1 MVSASFSLKKKF
13 TTLVEVKRQR
23 SQRLYLVCFFL
34 VFLLVVFLSLTNGAI
49 SIGLFDFLEPESQ
62 LQKTVLYEIRSPRIF
77 LAGFVGASLSIAG
90 AALQGLFRNPLAD
103 PGLIGVSSGA
113 ALGAVAVIV
122 FGSVLSVN
130 ESFRP
135 YLMPVAAICGA
146 IVVTSF
152 LYSFARRYGEFNVA
166 TILLLGIAINSL
178 ATVGIG
184 AFQYLSDDGE
194 LRTLTF
200 WMMGSFSRS
209 MWFTALPT
217 GTIILM
223 SCLWLARDRRNLD
236 LLQLGEHEAQHLG
249 VSVNHLKRR
258 IILCSATAVGAGV
271 ALAGM
276 IGFVG
281 LVVPHLVRLLG
292 GVSHQYVLPA
302 SALLGASLMMLA
314 DLVSRTIVVPAEV
327 PVSLVTS
334 AIGAPFF
341 LWLISRVRSS

>member
-23 SQRLYLVCFFL
+23 SQGLYLVCFFL

-146 IVVTSF
+146 IVVT
-152 LYSFARRYGEFNVA
+152 
-166 TILLLGIAINSL
+166 
-178 ATVGIG
+178 
-184 AFQYLSDDGE
+184 
-194 LRTLTF
+194 
-200 WMMGSFSRS
+200 
-209 MWFTALPT
+209 
-217 GTIILM
+217 
-223 SCLWLARDRRNLD
+223 
-236 LLQLGEHEAQHLG
+236 
-249 VSVNHLKRR
+249 
-258 IILCSATAVGAGV
+258 
-271 ALAGM
+271 
-276 IGFVG
+276 
-281 LVVPHLVRLLG
+281 
-292 GVSHQYVLPA
+292 
-302 SALLGASLMMLA
+302 
-314 DLVSRTIVVPAEV
+314 
-327 PVSLVTS
+327 
-334 AIGAPFF
+334 
-341 LWLISRVRSS
+341 

>member
-200 WMMGSFSRS
+200 WMMGSFSR
-209 MWFTALPT
+209 
-217 GTIILM
+217 
-223 SCLWLARDRRNLD
+223 
-236 LLQLGEHEAQHLG
+236 
-249 VSVNHLKRR
+249 
-258 IILCSATAVGAGV
+258 
-271 ALAGM
+271 
-276 IGFVG
+276 
-281 LVVPHLVRLLG
+281 
-292 GVSHQYVLPA
+292 
-302 SALLGASLMMLA
+302 
-314 DLVSRTIVVPAEV
+314 
-327 PVSLVTS
+327 
-334 AIGAPFF
+334 
-341 LWLISRVRSS
+341 